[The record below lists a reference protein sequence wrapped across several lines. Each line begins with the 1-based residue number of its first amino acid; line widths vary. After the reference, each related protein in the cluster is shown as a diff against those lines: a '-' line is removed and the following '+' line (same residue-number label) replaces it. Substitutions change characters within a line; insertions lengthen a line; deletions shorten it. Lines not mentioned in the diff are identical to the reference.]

1 MTYWAWAG
9 PILPPVIHD
18 ALDATVAEAYGWPVD
33 LTEQEILVRLVALNK
48 ERVEEEE
55 AGIMRYLRPEYQA
68 PETQA
73 VQQTLDI
80 EVAIEARGT
89 ADAAVLSSDASVVD
103 WPAALP
109 ERMLAVQRVLASAGG
124 PVTAEALATRFTGAR
139 RDTITQLLETL
150 VALGQ
155 ARRLDDG
162 VYAA

>member
-55 AGIMRYLRPEYQA
+55 AGIIRYLRPEYQA
-68 PETQA
+68 PQTQA

-80 EVAIEARGT
+80 EIAARAT

-109 ERMLAVQRVLASAGG
+109 ERMLAVQRVLGSAGG

-155 ARRLDDG
+155 GRRLDDG